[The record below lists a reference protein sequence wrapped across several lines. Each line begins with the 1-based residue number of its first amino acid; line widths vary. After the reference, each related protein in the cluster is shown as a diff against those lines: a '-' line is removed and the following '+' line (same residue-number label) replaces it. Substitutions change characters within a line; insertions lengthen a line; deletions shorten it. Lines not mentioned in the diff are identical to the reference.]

1 MFRDFVSEG
10 HWQIGKRKEE
20 VRWGHCKQRKGKGQ
34 GNAMDVDDGVEEK
47 GRGEEKIQAE
57 RGGFYGR
64 DCVLSWH
71 VPFRMV
77 VYQLPEGKSL
87 ACLSNRVQHRKKSV
101 SRVPAT

>member
-1 MFRDFVSEG
+1 MSGG
-10 HWQIGKRKEE
+10 HWQIGKGNEE
-20 VRWGHCKQRKGKGQ
+20 VRRGHCKQRKGKGQ
-34 GNAMDVDDGVEEK
+34 GNVMDVGDGLEEK
-47 GRGEEKIQAE
+47 ERREEQIRAE

-87 ACLSNRVQHRKKSV
+87 ACLFNRVQHSIKSV
-101 SRVPAT
+101 STKNNT